1 MTMIFFL
8 VNNSIN
14 STPIVN
20 GPVYQKENLEEI
32 GIILVQGALIEPE
45 QYVALL
51 KKIQETSKEY
61 KTWGCISDTT
71 FDLPLS
77 YLGKWAIENCFAELI
92 KKGMNQK
99 SKIFLM
105 GHSLGGEA
113 ALSYY
118 MANPTSDKL
127 NIQGLI
133 MVGSIPERTNREQT
147 RDLNILI
154 IGGELD
160 GLSRLTR
167 TTEEFYHRNM
177 DKNGDNIYYKNS
189 LNSLKFLG
197 DKSAENKMTSNVIVI
212 AIEGLNHM
220 SYCSGAPSTFVAW
233 RDLKAE
239 VTKDAGF
246 TVVSKHIHDFI
257 KGDETSLNLKIEET
271 KSFMKP
277 LIDAFEYE
285 GSIHFNRP
293 DQSTCVR
300 GGCGAGS
307 KFTIDAQKNHFHRK
321 RFISEIKYY

>member
-1 MTMIFFL
+1 
-8 VNNSIN
+8 
-14 STPIVN
+14 
-20 GPVYQKENLEEI
+20 
-32 GIILVQGALIEPE
+32 
-45 QYVALL
+45 
-51 KKIQETSKEY
+51 
-61 KTWGCISDTT
+61 
-71 FDLPLS
+71 
-77 YLGKWAIENCFAELI
+77 
-92 KKGMNQK
+92 MNQK

-197 DKSAENKMTSNVIVI
+197 DKSA
-212 AIEGLNHM
+212 
-220 SYCSGAPSTFVAW
+220 
-233 RDLKAE
+233 
-239 VTKDAGF
+239 
-246 TVVSKHIHDFI
+246 
-257 KGDETSLNLKIEET
+257 
-271 KSFMKP
+271 
-277 LIDAFEYE
+277 
-285 GSIHFNRP
+285 
-293 DQSTCVR
+293 
-300 GGCGAGS
+300 
-307 KFTIDAQKNHFHRK
+307 
-321 RFISEIKYY
+321 